1 MRAFLVG
8 LLVAVPLLTAAPAQ
22 AAGHPAVL
30 DKQGGVTRVLLV
42 TSASWTST
50 YATATAWEKRNG
62 AWVAVRRD
70 MPARVGRSGFKT
82 DRREGDGSTPAG
94 QFFFRSAFGS
104 QPNPGNRLPW
114 RDLVPRS
121 CWSGERADYNTWVH
135 RVCTSRDEDLWAAR
149 AVAYRYAAVIGFND
163 RPAEWGKGSGIFLHQ
178 TTGRA
183 TAGCVALPQN
193 DVIAMIRWLNR
204 NAKVVMGP
212 QSYVD
217 SLGR

>member
-1 MRAFLVG
+1 MRALLAG
-8 LLVAVPLLTAAPAQ
+8 LLAVVPLLLTPQAQ
-22 AAGHPAVL
+22 AATHPAVL
-30 DKQGGVTRVLLV
+30 DHQGGVTRVLLV
-42 TSASWTST
+42 TSTSWTST

-62 AWVAVRRD
+62 EWVAVRKD

-104 QPNPGNRLPW
+104 QPDPGNRLPW

-135 RVCTSRDEDLWAAR
+135 RVCTSRDEDLWASR
-149 AVAYRYAAVIGFND
+149 GTAYRYAAVIGYND

-178 TTGRA
+178 TVGRP
-183 TAGCVALPQN
+183 TSGCVALPAN
-193 DVIAMIRWLNR
+193 DVVAMVRWLNR

-212 QSYVD
+212 QSYVN
-217 SLGR
+217 SL